1 MAVKANT
8 TTTSNININPREV
21 DFVTRFGMNWQALL
35 EIIGLTNPIKK
46 TPGTKLTAKTVTIE
60 LQNGEVAEGD
70 EIPYS
75 LATIN
80 EKEVATLKLKKYSK
94 GVTLEDIEKYG
105 YEDAVQRTDNAFLN
119 KLQGEVMGGFYD
131 VLSSGSLTGNKTTF
145 QQALANAKGLVTNEF
160 KKLHLD
166 YSGVVGFVNTM
177 DFYNYLGDANVTVQ
191 NTFGMEYIKNFMGY
205 ETIFLLSD
213 NELEEGKVIA
223 TPVENLGLYYVDAA
237 DSDFAKAGLEY
248 TVDGETNLIGFHT
261 EGKYSHAVSE
271 CYAILGATMFA
282 EYVNGIAVV
291 SFGAGA

>member
-46 TPGTKLTAKTVTIE
+46 TPGTKLTTKEVTLE

-119 KLQGEVMGGFYD
+119 KLQGEVMGGFYG

-223 TPVENLGLYYVDAA
+223 TPIENLGLYYVDAA

>member
-46 TPGTKLTAKTVTIE
+46 TPGTKLTAKTVTLE
-60 LQNGEVAEGD
+60 LQSGDVAEGD

-119 KLQGEVMGGFYD
+119 KLQGEVMDGFYG
-131 VLSSGSLTGNKTTF
+131 VLSSGSLTGSKTTF

-191 NTFGMEYIKNFMGY
+191 TTFGMEYIKNFMGY

-223 TPVENLGLYYVDAA
+223 TPIENLGLYYVDAA

-248 TVDGETNLIGFHT
+248 TVDGDTNLIGFHT